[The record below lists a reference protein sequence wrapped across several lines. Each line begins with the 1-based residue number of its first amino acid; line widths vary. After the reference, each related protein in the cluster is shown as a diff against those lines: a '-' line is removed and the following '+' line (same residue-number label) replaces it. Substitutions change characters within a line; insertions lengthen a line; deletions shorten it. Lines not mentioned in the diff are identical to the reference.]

1 MEDDFSILVDKGA
14 GAEGEI
20 PALFGVFDGHGGSR
34 YDRILIVMR
43 GAGLKQLI
51 PSFRASEYCK
61 ENLLARVSQVHF
73 L

>member
-34 YDRILIVMR
+34 YYRIDRD
-43 GAGLKQLI
+43 
-51 PSFRASEYCK
+51 E
-61 ENLLARVSQVHF
+61 ESQVEATDTF